1 MTSNKEFLDFIVDLD
16 TSNRENDLLNKLTAL
31 WRQSVIKTH
40 LFLTSKNIDEIAGF
54 VFQALKAVKHLIV
67 ARDENEYF
75 GFMGIKK
82 QRLEMLFLA
91 PQYIG
96 QGIGHKLVE
105 YAFEKYQVN
114 EVTVNEQNPKAVG
127 FYEHLG
133 FKTYKRTDLDE
144 QGRPFPLLY
153 MRISK

>member
-1 MTSNKEFLDFIVDLD
+1 MASNKEFGDFIVDLG
-16 TSNRENDLLNKLTAL
+16 TTNRDDNLLDKLTAL

-40 LFLTSKNIDEIAGF
+40 LFLTSKNIDEIADF
-54 VFQALKAVKHLIV
+54 VPQALKEVEHLIV
-67 ARDENEYF
+67 ARDANEYF
-75 GFMGIKK
+75 GFMGIEK
-82 QRLEMLFLA
+82 QRLEMLFLD

-96 QGIGHKLVE
+96 QGIGRKLIE
-105 YAFEKYQVN
+105 YGIEKYQIN

-133 FKTYKRTDLDE
+133 FKTYKRTATDE

-153 MRISK
+153 MKR

>member
-1 MTSNKEFLDFIVDLD
+1 MASNKKFLDFIVDL
-16 TSNRENDLLNKLTAL
+16 SIANRNDCLLNKLTIL

-40 LFLTSKNIDEIAGF
+40 LFLSSEDIDKIADF
-54 VFQALKAVKHLIV
+54 VPQALKEVEHLIV
-67 ARDENEYF
+67 ASEADEYF
-75 GFMGIKK
+75 GFMGIEK

-96 QGIGHKLVE
+96 QGIGRKLLE
-105 YAFEKYQVN
+105 YAVKQYNVN
-114 EVTVNEQNPKAVG
+114 ELTVNEQNPKAVG

-133 FKTYKRTDLDE
+133 FKTYKRTDVDE

-153 MRISK
+153 MTISK

>member
-1 MTSNKEFLDFIVDLD
+1 MMASNKEFGDFIVDLG
-16 TSNRENDLLNKLTAL
+16 TTNRDDDLLYKLTAL

-40 LFLTSKNIDEIAGF
+40 LFLTSKNIDEIADY
-54 VFQALKAVKHLIV
+54 VPQALKEVEHLIV
-67 ARDENEYF
+67 TRDANEYF
-75 GFMGIKK
+75 GFMGIEK
-82 QRLEMLFLA
+82 QRLEMLFLD

-96 QGIGHKLVE
+96 QGIGRKLIE
-105 YAFEKYQVN
+105 YAIKKYQVN

-144 QGRPFPLLY
+144 QCRPFPLLY
-153 MRISK
+153 MKR